1 MRMKRYLSFFLAAAA
16 LLAVSCNREVTPGP
30 ETEFVFGDVAVSI
43 GGDSVAG
50 EADTRS
56 LITVNAENFKEAY
69 LFAFDAST
77 KKVLTYPEHAGD
89 LAGTGPVAVKVTSK
103 TFNWALPINKAM
115 DIWVVVNA
123 GSYSSLMDSYLADG
137 NLTESD
143 LYGEELMFTCRN
155 ANELKALETN
165 GYGLPMSGRMDGVTL
180 TSFNDGLSVTVKRL
194 FAKYEIYFDTKG
206 FTDEG
211 YTVKSTYLM
220 SSKSNTEVPFFYD
233 GGYAQTDISK
243 LATVDR
249 STEADLVSL
258 DAGGKVALY
267 YLENC
272 QGDKSGAS
280 KWNTVYEDLGAN
292 AVKLCSY
299 MEVGVNVT
307 RDSDGVDKSFA
318 YRIYLGKTDMK
329 SNFDVERNYFKTI
342 KLSLKPGATN
352 HIVDGFLFTNENTI
366 TVSPGGS
373 VTIPFET
380 SLEQGEIDYAI
391 SQSGM
396 SVSNKNWSSTNSAR
410 KTKLPYS
417 GTVTLTA
424 ASNAAYGTYDVTG
437 GSESRSLTDVAHV
450 NVENPNTFQ
459 DINITCMVT
468 SGSLTLTG
476 RGNDMNVGVH
486 INDGNNCTVVLNAR
500 VKYNDQWHD
509 VVPQTGNPDP
519 KISFWITGLGGGSA
533 NPNYASTT
541 LWGQEITEWYMPGD
555 VDVVVIF
562 FNNEE
567 VARFNIYYG
576 SSGSS
581 GGWVPDFEGLEFS
594 HKVTAKGVTYTGTGE
609 DFNVIVDQGRTDIS
623 WQVTGRVKY
632 DGSWHDITSES
643 YVSFKEGGIAMDMSS
658 SGYVYLAEGV
668 DCIPSTYTL
677 YWGTTPMK
685 SWKVNYM
692 TDPDEVVLDI
702 ACVVSGGGATST
714 GHGED
719 MTYYVGNNGADVT
732 VDVSGRIKY
741 NGMWHNIPGD
751 SNVTCTV
758 SGLGSSWNYTVEQ
771 MPGDEDT
778 ITVKYKGTTLK
789 SWTISYE

>member
-1 MRMKRYLSFFLAAAA
+1 MKRIFLYFLAVTAV
-16 LLAVSCNREVTPGP
+16 LAVSCSREATPVP
-30 ETEFVFGDVAVSI
+30 EAELVFGNVAVSI
-43 GGDSVAG
+43 GGEPLAGDS
-50 EADTRS
+50 DTRS
-56 LITVNAENFKEAY
+56 VVTLNVESFKDAY

-103 TFNWALPINKAM
+103 TFNWALPVNKEM

-123 GSYSSLMDSYLADG
+123 GSYSSLMDSYLADAE
-137 NLTESD
+137 LAESD
-143 LYGEELMFTCRN
+143 LYGEELMFTCQN

-165 GYGLPMSGRMDGVTL
+165 GYGLPMSGRMDGVKL
-180 TSFNDGLSVTVKRL
+180 TSFNEGLSVTVKRL

-211 YTVKSTYLM
+211 YSVKSTYLM

-233 GGYAQTDISK
+233 EGYAQTDASK

-249 STEADLVSL
+249 STETDLVTL
-258 DAGGKVALY
+258 DAGGKVTLY

-272 QGDKSGAS
+272 QGDKSGAKNWYS
-280 KWNTVYEDLGAN
+280 VYDDLGSN

-307 RDSDGVDKSFA
+307 RASDGTDKSFA

-329 SNFDVERNYFKTI
+329 SNFDVERNYFRTI
-342 KLSLKPGATN
+342 KLTLKPGGTN
-352 HIVDGFLFTNENTI
+352 HIVDGFMFTNENTLS
-366 TVSPGGS
+366 VSPGGS

-380 SLEQGEIDYAI
+380 SLEQGEIDYVI
-391 SQSGM
+391 SQTGM
-396 SVSNKNWSSTNSAR
+396 SVSNKNWSSTNSAK
-410 KTKLPYS
+410 KTRLPYS

-424 ASNAAYGTYDVTG
+424 ASNASYGTYDVTG

-450 NVENPNTFQ
+450 NVENPYVFQ
-459 DINITCMVT
+459 AIDITCEVT
-468 SGSLTLTG
+468 SGSLTITG

-500 VKYNDQWHD
+500 VKYNNQWYD

-519 KISFWITGLGGGSA
+519 KVSFWMTGFSGGSA
-533 NPNYASTT
+533 NPNYASTA
-541 LWGQEITEWYMPGD
+541 LWGQEMTEWYMPGD

-567 VARFNIYYG
+567 VARFNINYG
-576 SSGSS
+576 SSYS
-581 GGWVPDFEGLEFS
+581 GGEGYVPTFQGLEFVHS
-594 HKVTAKGVTYTGTGE
+594 ITAKGVTYTGTGD
-609 DFNVIVDQGRTDIS
+609 DFSVIVDQGRTDIS

-632 DGSWHDITSES
+632 DDVWHDIASES
-643 YVSFKEGGIAMDMSS
+643 YIGLKNGSIAMDLSGSS
-658 SGYVYLAEGV
+658 YVYLAEGV
-668 DCIPSTYTL
+668 DGIPSTFTL

-685 SWKVNYM
+685 TWNVSYV
-692 TDPDEVVLDI
+692 TDPDEVVLDVN
-702 ACVVSGGGATST
+702 CVVSGGGATST

-719 MTYYVGNNGADVT
+719 MSYYVGNNGADVT

-741 NGMWHNIPGD
+741 GGTWHNIPGD

-778 ITVKYKGTTLK
+778 ITIKYKGTAIK
-789 SWTISYE
+789 SWTISYQ